1 MRIAVIGAGIA
12 GLVAAYTLANKESV
26 VIYEKSRGLGGRA
39 ATRWHDLPDGQR
51 VYIDHGAQY
60 IKDES
65 PIMHEFLH
73 EILPMDDLV
82 DIARPVWT
90 FDAANRISEGDA
102 AQNTTPKWTYRQG
115 LSALGKLI
123 VQAGDLE
130 VRSSVRVSHLRY
142 FEHQYQLIDEHGAT
156 LGTYEQV
163 LIAIPAGQAAEMI
176 QKSDLPPI
184 ERISLVGALQRAQYR
199 RCITVALGY
208 HRQIQKRP
216 YYALVDTS
224 KKNPLSWLAF
234 EHDKPGHVPAG
245 HSVIVAQMAGGYSLE
260 RWDTDQ
266 PIVISEV
273 AKQVS
278 SLLGEDLTNPD
289 WTEYQKWRYSLP
301 DRTLSEIEPNI
312 CMRGLWF
319 AGDWSPG
326 GRVHL
331 AAQVGHEV
339 AARMVLQVDV

>member
-1 MRIAVIGAGIA
+1 
-12 GLVAAYTLANKESV
+12 
-26 VIYEKSRGLGGRA
+26 
-39 ATRWHDLPDGQR
+39 

-65 PIMHEFLH
+65 ETIHEFLH
-73 EILPMDDLV
+73 EILPIDELV

-90 FDAANRISEGDA
+90 FDAENRISAGDA
-102 AQNTTPKWTYRQG
+102 AQNNSPKWTYRNG
-115 LSALGKLI
+115 LATLGKLI

-130 VRSSVRVSHLRY
+130 VRTNVQVSHLRW
-142 FEHQYQLIDEHGAT
+142 FEHHYQVFDTTGAL

-163 LIAIPAGQAAEMI
+163 LIAIPAGQAADLIE
-176 QKSDLPPI
+176 KSEIPII
-184 ERISLVGALQRAQYR
+184 ERISLVGALRRAQYR

-208 HRQIQKRP
+208 QHAIQQRP

-245 HSVIVAQMAGGYSLE
+245 HSVIVAQMAGGYSLQHWE
-260 RWDTDQ
+260 TEQ
-266 PIVISEV
+266 TTVIQDV
-273 AKQVS
+273 AEQVS
-278 SLLGEDLTNPD
+278 TLLDEDLRSPD
-289 WTEYQKWRYSLP
+289 WIEYHKWRYSLP
-301 DRTLSEIEPNI
+301 DKTLSEIEPNI

-326 GRVHL
+326 GRIHL